1 MNDKK
6 EKYWIIETKGR
17 IWPDTHLKDEAIKYW
32 CETVSKSMNQSW
44 NYFRVNQIEF
54 GSRLRTLKLL
64 EDVVSVLNNSEI
76 QNLPKLGK

>member
-1 MNDKK
+1 
-6 EKYWIIETKGR
+6 
-17 IWPDTHLKDEAIKYW
+17 
-32 CETVSKSMNQSW
+32 MNQSW